1 MSLLF
6 TTPWGALYL
15 AVLILLMLPALAYP
29 AKRWLALWMLFLW
42 GLDRTAVSLLP
53 PDLALFFLAF
63 AYTFVAVAARTT
75 HRGIA
80 AMIMAGCLVGTSIAF
95 IAGGFGRIDWDIA
108 GSIQEG
114 LGAIAMLSI
123 IWRRPDGARLNQP
136 ADGRAPG
143 VRHDLAGGAAARQ
156 QARK

>member
-6 TTPWGALYL
+6 STGWGALYL
-15 AVLILLMLPALAYP
+15 IVLLILMLPALAFP

-42 GLDRTAVSLLP
+42 VLDRTAVALLP

-80 AMIMAGCLVGTSIAF
+80 AMIMSGCLVGTSIAF
-95 IAGGFGRIDWDIA
+95 IGGGYGGIDWDTA
-108 GSIQEG
+108 GSIQEALG
-114 LGAIAMLSI
+114 LIAMLSI
-123 IWRRPDGARLNQP
+123 IWRRPDGARLNQH
-136 ADGRAPG
+136 ADGRASG
-143 VRHDLAGGAAARQ
+143 VRRDLVGGAAARH

>member
-6 TTPWGALYL
+6 STGWGALYL
-15 AVLILLMLPALAYP
+15 AVLLLLMLPALAYP
-29 AKRWLALWMLFLW
+29 SKRWLALWMLFLFA
-42 GLDRTAVSLLP
+42 LDRTSVALLP

-95 IAGGFGRIDWDIA
+95 IAGGFGRIDWDMA
-108 GSIQEG
+108 GTIQEALG
-114 LGAIAMLSI
+114 LIAMLSI
-123 IWRRPDGARLNQP
+123 LWRRPDGARLNQH
-136 ADGRAPG
+136 ADGRASG
-143 VRHDLAGGAAARQ
+143 VRRDLAGSVAARRE
-156 QARK
+156 ARK

>member
-1 MSLLF
+1 MTWLF
-6 TTPWGALYL
+6 STEWGALYL
-15 AVLILLMLPALAYP
+15 FVLVVLMLPALAFP

-42 GLDRTAVSLLP
+42 VLDRTAVSLLP

-75 HRGIA
+75 HTGPA
-80 AMIMAGCLVGTSIAF
+80 ATIMAGCLVGTSIAF
-95 IAGGFGRIDWDIA
+95 IAGGYGGIDWDTA
-108 GSIQEG
+108 GSIQEALG
-114 LGAIAMLSI
+114 LIAMLSI
-123 IWRRPDGARLNQP
+123 IWRRPDGARLNQH

-143 VRHDLAGGAAARQ
+143 VRRDLAGGASARQ

>member
-1 MSLLF
+1 MTLLF
-6 TTPWGALYL
+6 STGWGALYL
-15 AVLILLMLPALAYP
+15 AVLLLLMLPAMAYP

-42 GLDRTAVSLLP
+42 ALDRTAVALLP

-80 AMIMAGCLVGTSIAF
+80 AMVMAGCLVGTSIAF
-95 IAGGFGRIDWDIA
+95 IGGGFGRIDWDMA
-108 GSIQEG
+108 GSIQEALG
-114 LGAIAMLSI
+114 LIAMLSI

-136 ADGRAPG
+136 NDGRAPPVRSGDANG
-143 VRHDLAGGAAARQ
+143 VTARQ